1 MPRNRTNRQNP
12 VLDFHAGRISA
23 LPPPDREPSRFA
35 AHGQVQNHRLSA
47 VRLSGPTCCGRG
59 PSAVR
64 GQYRDAPFHA
74 CTRSNTP
81 ATSRHC
87 AAEPCKVDLESPR
100 KARGAHLESTTK
112 FRRKR
117 APVAELESSANP
129 QPGKAALPSARFPAC
144 GFWRLSSR
152 QMVLLSSNSSASRAC
167 KGAVTHV
174 SSPHDEWK
182 THTSQRGHADRLD
195 HRPVWSLPDRMCQP
209 VFVLNCPRNYR
220 RAAQIFFTTDEHG
233 WTRILQPLSVFISV
247 HPWLT

>member
-1 MPRNRTNRQNP
+1 MRPLSASVTAAGGRAVSIETESAGGLPGSTTTWPFSTRAGGTSACSFSFRQP
-12 VLDFHAGRISA
+12 VSARLMAARQAG
-23 LPPPDREPSRFA
+23 A
-35 AHGQVQNHRLSA
+35 AHI
-47 VRLSGPTCCGRG
+47 
-59 PSAVR
+59 
-64 GQYRDAPFHA
+64 
-74 CTRSNTP
+74 
-81 ATSRHC
+81 
-87 AAEPCKVDLESPR
+87 
-100 KARGAHLESTTK
+100 ESTTK